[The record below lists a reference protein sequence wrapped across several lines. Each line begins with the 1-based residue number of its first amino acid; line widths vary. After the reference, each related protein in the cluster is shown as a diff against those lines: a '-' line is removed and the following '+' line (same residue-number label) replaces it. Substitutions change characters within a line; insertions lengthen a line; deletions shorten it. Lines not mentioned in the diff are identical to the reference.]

1 LTAYLDLT
9 QKGSINTP
17 KLLAYETGT
26 QDRSRLVPG
35 GFII

>member
-17 KLLAYETGT
+17 KLLAYKTGT
-26 QDRSRLVPG
+26 GIARG
-35 GFII
+35 